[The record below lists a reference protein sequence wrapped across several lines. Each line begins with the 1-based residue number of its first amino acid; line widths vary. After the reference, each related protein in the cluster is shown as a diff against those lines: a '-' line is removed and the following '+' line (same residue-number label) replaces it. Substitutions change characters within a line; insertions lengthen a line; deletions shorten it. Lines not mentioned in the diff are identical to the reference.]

1 MRKKSGV
8 GLIAALLG
16 FGAFLV
22 YRATLCPDLYWFDS
36 AEFVNDAV
44 LLDVPHPPGYP
55 LYNLLAHLFT
65 WLPAGTLAARVN
77 LLSAVASAGAVA
89 AIFYASVSAGAPRC
103 ISAASAALFAVSDQ
117 FWDLSIAA
125 EVYGLE
131 ALLIALALCCVAR
144 LESDDAPIAA
154 SRAWPLA
161 LALGFA
167 LFHRPTVLFWVAG
180 TTALLWRR
188 LERPALFC
196 ATMLAGA
203 LPYLHTAWV
212 FAFRVQVAPGF
223 DKWSM
228 NYFDFPRTFET
239 FVRVCT
245 GTLYAGN
252 LGLLAPGELAH
263 EVVAYLV
270 LAREQL
276 TAVVVGVGFLGLLRA
291 FAPGTPRF
299 ARHLAVLF
307 VANVGFFLFYN
318 ALEKDTMYV
327 PSFLALTLL
336 AVQATREVWERPRL
350 RRAMSAT
357 VALVAVW
364 VAGANAPRLDRHRYH
379 EVRRAVDATAKV
391 LPARAWFYLTDDLII
406 HPFLHVMTLEGVRRD
421 VRVTIVDGFGDAVR
435 QGLVD
440 RLKAG
445 EPVLST
451 LFYPEETFREVQK
464 TFTLVPR
471 GFLYELFLGPA
482 RPLPAQTAGAKG
494 PNLLGTA
501 VFPPERLLR
510 RSDQLQ
516 VVASWDTT
524 GLTDPAVMFSW
535 QPPGLAEPL
544 VWTHR
549 IGYQGRPKRGN
560 ELTEEY
566 LLKVPWNLASGAAG
580 AAELRAHVIPSI
592 AAARAAGGLTARTTR
607 DWNERVFF
615 KANAA
620 GFVRAIERGWPVYA
634 EFLEPVGPPPAGGIS
649 LGNVELAKE
658 VE

>member
-1 MRKKSGV
+1 MRKRSGV
-8 GLIAALLG
+8 GLIAALLA

-55 LYNLLAHLFT
+55 LYNLLAHAFT
-65 WLPAGTLAARVN
+65 WLPFGTLAARVN
-77 LLSAVASAGAVA
+77 LLSAVASACAVG
-89 AIFYASVSAGAPRC
+89 AIFYASVTAGAPRC

-117 FWDLSIAA
+117 FWDVSVAA

-131 ALLIALALCCVAR
+131 VLLIALALCWIAK
-144 LESDDAPIAA
+144 LEADEQPIPA

-161 LALGFA
+161 VFLGLA
-167 LFHRPTVLFWVAG
+167 LFHRPTVVFFVAG
-180 TTALLWRR
+180 ATLLLWRR
-188 LERPALFC
+188 LERPFLFA
-196 ATMLAGA
+196 ATMLVGA

-212 FAFRVQVAPGF
+212 FAFRERVAPGF

-252 LGLLAPGELAH
+252 LAPLSPGELVH

-276 TAVVVGVGFLGLLRA
+276 TAVVVGVGFLGGLRA

-299 ARHLAVLF
+299 ARYLAVLF
-307 VANVGFFLFYN
+307 VANLGFFLFYN

-350 RRAMSAT
+350 RRTMSAT

-364 VAGANAPRLDRHRYH
+364 VAFSNAPRLDRHRYH

-391 LPARAWFYLTDDLII
+391 LPPRAWFYLTDDLII

-435 QGLVD
+435 QGIAD
-440 RLKAG
+440 HLKAG

-451 LFYPEETFREVQK
+451 LFYPEDQFKQVRQA
-464 TFTLVPR
+464 FTLVPR
-471 GFLYELFLGPA
+471 GFLYELFAGPA
-482 RPLPAQTAGAKG
+482 RPLPAQSGGVHARGI
-494 PNLLGTA
+494 LGTA
-501 VFPPERLLR
+501 VFPPDRRLR

-516 VVASWDTT
+516 VVISWDMT
-524 GLTDPAVMFSW
+524 GATDPAAVFSW
-535 QPPGLAEPL
+535 QPPQAPEPL
-544 VWTHR
+544 VWVHR
-549 IGYQGRPKRGN
+549 IGYQGRPRRGN

-566 LLKVPWNLASGAAG
+566 LLKVPWNLTRAAAG
-580 AAELRAHVIPSI
+580 AADLQVSVIPSI
-592 AAARAAGGLTARTTR
+592 AASSLRVGNTR

-620 GFVRAIERGWPVYA
+620 GFVKAIERGWPVYA
-634 EFLEPVGPPPAGGIS
+634 EFLS
-649 LGNVELAKE
+649 LGEKPGPGTSLGAVELVKE